1 MSEHILIV
9 DDNIPI
15 TEVMRDILEM
25 YGYRTTV
32 RYTGKETVPYIV
44 ELQPDLVLLDVILDE
59 YNGLDIC
66 REVKQVAEAKHI
78 PIVMVS
84 ATHNLMDTTKHQ
96 CEPNAFISK
105 PFDMQHF
112 INVVETQLSLR

>member
-1 MSEHILIV
+1 MGEHILIV

-32 RYTGKETVPYIV
+32 RHTGKDTVPFIV

-66 REVKQVAEAKHI
+66 REVKQVEEAKNI

-84 ATHNLMDTTKHQ
+84 ARTT
-96 CEPNAFISK
+96 
-105 PFDMQHF
+105 
-112 INVVETQLSLR
+112 